1 MTPENSG
8 KVAVVIGVGQSQ
20 GLGAA
25 IARRT
30 AREGLHTF
38 VAGRT
43 EGRLESI
50 VKEIEAQG
58 GTATAVAT
66 DTTLAADVERLFDR
80 AVDEGGSL
88 DFVAYNA
95 GNAHMGLLA
104 ETDDEAFETVWRVC
118 CFGGFLVGREA
129 ARRMVDRGSG
139 SILFTGATASLRAR
153 PPFTTFASAK
163 AALRALSQGL
173 AREFG
178 PKGIHVGHIVV
189 DGMIDGDQLN
199 SRIPD
204 LKERMGESGMLDI
217 DAIAD
222 AFWTLHTQHPSAWT
236 WELDLRP
243 YKEDW

>member
-104 ETDDEAFETVWRVC
+104 ETDDEAFEI
-118 CFGGFLVGREA
+118 GRA
-129 ARRMVDRGSG
+129 
-139 SILFTGATASLRAR
+139 
-153 PPFTTFASAK
+153 
-163 AALRALSQGL
+163 
-173 AREFG
+173 
-178 PKGIHVGHIVV
+178 HV
-189 DGMIDGDQLN
+189 
-199 SRIPD
+199 
-204 LKERMGESGMLDI
+204 
-217 DAIAD
+217 
-222 AFWTLHTQHPSAWT
+222 
-236 WELDLRP
+236 
-243 YKEDW
+243 